1 VPVLST
7 DDNETPVAI
16 AAMHSLRRVFVHLL
30 DSRGAAATAAAAA
43 SSDAPAHR
51 SKRQRTADSSSSSG
65 GESPV
70 SPEAAYRA
78 WLQARFHEYIARL
91 LSWLRDSEDPNF
103 RLPALRTLMGFV
115 ELEPLLVPITQ
126 SAAQGGRFSNG
137 VFSKVVAALVLH
149 AHSPAAPSQ
158 TKLLAAFGSEYVNS
172 YDDVRYYMLISV
184 KRLARRAAADDK
196 VCSAAKSWK
205 SVQCSSNLHALH
217 YSVQAKGR
225 TACYNEC
232 LTRPYSMQQYSYVGY
247 HSQ

>member
-1 VPVLST
+1 MPT

-30 DSRGAAATAAAAA
+30 DSRGAAATAAAA
-43 SSDAPAHR
+43 SSHAPAHR
-51 SKRQRTADSSSSSG
+51 SKRQRTTTISTSSV
-65 GESPV
+65 ESPV
-70 SPEAAYRA
+70 SPEAAYRT

-196 VCSAAKSWK
+196 VCVTLHSKSEIAANYLRHITTCRSGVRLLCALSVWRIYFYSSSAS
-205 SVQCSSNLHALH
+205 
-217 YSVQAKGR
+217 YSA
-225 TACYNEC
+225 
-232 LTRPYSMQQYSYVGY
+232 S
-247 HSQ
+247 

>member
-1 VPVLST
+1 MST

-30 DSRGAAATAAAAA
+30 DSRGAAATAAAA

-51 SKRQRTADSSSSSG
+51 SKRQRTDSSSS

-70 SPEAAYRA
+70 TPEAAYTA

-115 ELEPLLVPITQ
+115 ELEPLLVPITK
-126 SAAQGGRFSNG
+126 SAAAQGGRFSDG

-172 YDDVRYYMLISV
+172 YDDVRYYMLIGV

-196 VCSAAKSWK
+196 VCGTAKPLK
-205 SVQCSSNLHALH
+205 SVILYNVAAICMH
-217 YSVQAKGR
+217 YT
-225 TACYNEC
+225 TACRNGFDCCVHLVPESS
-232 LTRPYSMQQYSYVGY
+232 TFTAAVIQYSAC
-247 HSQ
+247 

>member
-1 VPVLST
+1 MTAQLTRASLSSNTNSRLCCCTQFIST

-30 DSRGAAATAAAAA
+30 DTRGAAAAAATAA
-43 SSDAPAHR
+43 SSDLPAHR
-51 SKRQRTADSSSSSG
+51 SSKRQRTANSSSSSD

-126 SAAQGGRFSNG
+126 TAAQGGRFSNG

-184 KRLARRAAADDK
+184 KRLARRAAADNK
-196 VCSAAKSWK
+196 VCS
-205 SVQCSSNLHALH
+205 
-217 YSVQAKGR
+217 
-225 TACYNEC
+225 
-232 LTRPYSMQQYSYVGY
+232 SYFLKL
-247 HSQ
+247 